1 MYFSLS
7 RVCNRTN
14 RAARRPSKPTAHRS
28 PLALEVL
35 EDRTVPSTTPILGSL
50 PAVPIIGSPSAIAS
64 PITTP
69 IAGTTPATSSPAIA
83 SAAAQPT
90 DIASAVQALVTDLT
104 KTLQDV
110 ITDVT
115 DTIKIVSDAAN
126 AALPGVTDLLKTDVA
141 D

>member
-1 MYFSLS
+1 MKEDAMYFSLS
-7 RVCNRTN
+7 RLWNRTN
-14 RAARRPSKPTAHRS
+14 RAPQRPSKPAAHRS

-90 DIASAVQALVTDLT
+90 DVASAIQSLVTDLT

-110 ITDVT
+110 VTDLT
-115 DTIKIVSDAAN
+115 DTIKLVGDASS
-126 AALPGVTDLLKTDVA
+126 AALT
-141 D
+141 